1 VSTTSDLEV
10 WVGHG
15 DQSQQVSSPASSHM
29 KSGRSMNAK
38 REALSASVPWES
50 RRTNGSSSSA
60 ARLAE
65 IDCYDDVA
73 YGRAQTTNTHKPDEN
88 AYHLFL

>member
-1 VSTTSDLEV
+1 VEQCNDVSTTSDLEV

-15 DQSQQVSSPASSHM
+15 DQSQQVSSSASSHM

-50 RRTNGSSSSA
+50 RRTDGSSSSA

-65 IDCYDDVA
+65 IDCCDDVA
-73 YGRAQTTNTHKPDEN
+73 YGRQQTR
-88 AYHLFL
+88 